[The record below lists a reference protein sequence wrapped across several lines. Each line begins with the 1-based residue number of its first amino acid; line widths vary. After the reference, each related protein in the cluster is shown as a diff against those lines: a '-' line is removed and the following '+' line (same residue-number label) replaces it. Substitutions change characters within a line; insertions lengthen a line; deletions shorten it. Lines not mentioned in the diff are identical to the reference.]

1 MRDILSLAWQ
11 SLRLH
16 KLRGLLAIGG
26 VAIGITA
33 ITGIISA
40 ETSWVKA
47 LDQTFSQLG
56 ITKIAVDPPAA
67 DAEAMR
73 RDLTLGDV
81 EEIRRTCTAAK
92 SAIPISWSRMT
103 ARVGRNAQA
112 VTVKAAG
119 AGVEDALGL
128 QMTAGR
134 KLTADD
140 VARRAPV
147 CLMWDFVARTAF
159 KGRNPLGQTV
169 RIGDRAFTI
178 VGLLNDNSGD
188 HHYRQAMVGER
199 AEVYIPITTAQRIP
213 QLNGV
218 HKIIV
223 EADDQVGAA
232 AQINAVLRD
241 RLRAKAGAT
250 FTTSA
255 GSMKDAAIRS
265 RRRVSLF
272 VALAGFMALLVAGMG
287 VANLLFVSVV
297 ERTREI
303 GMRRAM
309 GASSWAVAWQFLAE
323 SLVLCGAGAAVG
335 VCAAVVLTRAF
346 FAVAFPDVVGAQ
358 NPIYSAGVERLATL
372 QLPSAKPEIAWSAV
386 AIAAIVAAITG
397 VLAGLE
403 PALAAASVQPAEAIR
418 VSPVQRHRARSAM
431 TVLQLALGV
440 AAVMLLVSFYEG
452 RAQTELAALKEGA
465 GANAVR
471 LQFADA
477 IPGYSLN
484 NSLPAIFAG
493 LSGVAKIAHEPGDLR
508 KLSDELSLFSYFD
521 PRMQYRASVRA
532 GARAMR
538 VEGTELPVVCG
549 TVPHALEV
557 DVESARAAD
566 MTPKRAGPMMAEG
579 AFFSDRDLDEAR
591 RVCVL
596 PYSAAQALFGSG
608 KATGQTVVIGGRP
621 FQVSGVLAPWV
632 EKAAA
637 GFAPGSEKHFPVLAP
652 VTTFARE
659 IHSYTD
665 MWDINQSGWYEAEL
679 RVKDTAQAPAA
690 LRQLEAALMKRI
702 RLPKHMV
709 VYPRGDLVSAVDVAN
724 RQRSAELR
732 AGAGGMAALLIAIV
746 GLVNMLLVSVHES
759 VREVGLRRALGALR
773 SQVGWQFVREG
784 ALMAATGAVIGLLIA
799 AATVRWLGRLA
810 DVPVHTP
817 AAWAAASSLGAVVIG
832 CIASLG
838 PALHAARIE
847 PVEALRYE

>member
-73 RDLTLGDV
+73 RQLTLGDV
-81 EEIRRTCTAAK
+81 DEIRRACSLVK
-92 SAIPISWSRMT
+92 SAVPISWSRMT
-103 ARVGRNAQA
+103 VRVGRSAQTLA
-112 VTVKAAG
+112 VKAAG
-119 AGVEDALGL
+119 LGVEDALGL

-213 QLNGV
+213 ALNGV

-232 AQINAVLRD
+232 AQINALLRD

-255 GSMKDAAIRS
+255 GSMTDAAIRS

-335 VCAAVVLTRAF
+335 VGAAVVLTRAF

-358 NPIYSAGVERLATL
+358 NSIISASVEKLATL
-372 QLPSAKPEIAWSAV
+372 QLPAAKPEIAWSAV

-452 RAQTELAALKEGA
+452 RARTELAALKEGA
-465 GANAVR
+465 GANVVG

-477 IPGYSLN
+477 IPGYTLN
-484 NSLPAIFAG
+484 NSLPAIHAG
-493 LSGVAKIAHEPGDLR
+493 LSGIAKIAQKPEEFRRL
-508 KLSDELSLFSYFD
+508 LNELTLFSYLD
-521 PRMQYRASVRA
+521 PRMQFRASVRA
-532 GARAMR
+532 GARALR
-538 VEGTELPVVCG
+538 VEQTEVPIICG

-557 DVESARAAD
+557 DVESARAAG

-579 AFFSDRDLDEAR
+579 QFLSDSDLDEAR

-621 FQVSGVLAPWV
+621 FQVSGVLALWV
-632 EKAAA
+632 DQVGASVW
-637 GFAPGSEKHFPVLAP
+637 PDTRKHLPVLVPA
-652 VTTFARE
+652 TTFARE
-659 IHSYTD
+659 IHSYRD
-665 MWDINQSGWYEAEL
+665 MWDMLQSGWFQAWL
-679 RVKDTAQAPAA
+679 RVKDTAQGPAA
-690 LRQLEAALMKRI
+690 LRQLEKALLARI
-702 RLPKHMV
+702 RLPKHVV
-709 VYPRGDLVSAVDVAN
+709 VYARGDLVSAVDVAN

-732 AGAGGMAALLIAIV
+732 AGGGGFAALLIAIV
-746 GLVNMLLVSVHES
+746 GLVNMLLVSVQES

-773 SQVGWQFVREG
+773 TQVGWQFVREG
-784 ALMAATGAVIGLLIA
+784 ALMAAAGSVLGLVIA
-799 AATVRWLGRLA
+799 AATARWVGRLA
-810 DVPVHTP
+810 DVPIHTP
-817 AAWAAASSLGAVVIG
+817 ALWAAASSLGAVVIG